1 MKILM
6 LIYVSGGVI
15 MSEVKWTVEKIKQIK
30 DMRKKGMSCEEI
42 GNILGIT
49 KQRVNT
55 LAKRD
60 LTPGEGRETKYSY
73 LTDTFVEEYNKG
85 RNITEIAK
93 KYNTVPSTVFR
104 LLKRKGIST
113 SERKGKKSIPEVT
126 V

>member
-1 MKILM
+1 
-6 LIYVSGGVI
+6 

-60 LTPGEGRETKYSY
+60 LNPGEGRETKYSN
-73 LTDTFVEEYNKG
+73 LADIFVKEYNEG
-85 RNITEIAK
+85 FTTVEIAK
-93 KYNTVPSTVFR
+93 KYNTVPVTVFR
-104 LLKRKGIST
+104 ILKKKGIT
-113 SERKGKKSIPEVT
+113 IDKKRGRKPAPEVT
-126 V
+126 KV